1 MCLGDVSPLCIITVV
16 VMKDRDQTRSN
27 ITKVKNAD
35 GCVTSRAISNG
46 DVLEMG
52 KTDLVQS
59 TYLSDSCKAWNKV
72 PQVIKDCNSI
82 WVAKKPIKKFVS
94 DLPI

>member
-59 TYLSDSCKAWNKV
+59 TYLSESSNNKV
-72 PQVIKDCNSI
+72 PQVINSAQQVQFWFKI
-82 WVAKKPIKKFVS
+82 VQKNYPMQ
-94 DLPI
+94 